1 MLLKGGLNIIVTITV
16 FDSHKELMYKVLL
29 LICLTLTK
37 LNFLFFL
44 PFFVVRM
51 PSATEKMLRKRSH
64 VYHLIHKT
72 EASFREEERTRIEW
86 QLWEFG
92 QKFLVLYNLT
102 LTLVSTNHGV
112 NNMDRERKA
121 NTRFLGSSFI

>member
-29 LICLTLTK
+29 LICLTLTN

-51 PSATEKMLRKRSH
+51 PSTTEKMLRKLIH
-64 VYHLIHKT
+64 VYYLIHKT
-72 EASFREEERTRIEW
+72 ETSSREEERTRIEW
-86 QLWEFG
+86 QL
-92 QKFLVLYNLT
+92 
-102 LTLVSTNHGV
+102 
-112 NNMDRERKA
+112 
-121 NTRFLGSSFI
+121 

>member
-29 LICLTLTK
+29 LICLTLTN

-51 PSATEKMLRKRSH
+51 PSATEKMLRKLIH

-72 EASFREEERTRIEW
+72 ETSFREEERTRIEW
-86 QLWEFG
+86 QL
-92 QKFLVLYNLT
+92 
-102 LTLVSTNHGV
+102 
-112 NNMDRERKA
+112 
-121 NTRFLGSSFI
+121 

>member
-16 FDSHKELMYKVLL
+16 FDSHKELMYKILL

-51 PSATEKMLRKRSH
+51 PSATEKMLRKRIH

-72 EASFREEERTRIEW
+72 EPSFREEERTRIEW

-92 QKFLVLYNLT
+92 QKFLVLFNIT

-121 NTRFLGSSFI
+121 HTRFLGSSFI

>member
-16 FDSHKELMYKVLL
+16 FDSHKELMYKILL

-51 PSATEKMLRKRSH
+51 PSATEKMLPKRIH

-72 EASFREEERTRIEW
+72 EPSFREEERTRIEW

-92 QKFLVLYNLT
+92 QKFLVLFNIT